1 MAGTSRALTLK
12 LLADIDNF
20 TKNINKAD
28 NEVTSFG
35 DKIKSFAKVAAAA
48 FAVAGGVAIRF
59 GVDAVKSAS
68 DLSET
73 IAKTGEI
80 FGDSAK
86 EVEAFAATAAK
97 RLGQTK
103 QQALD
108 AASTFAIFGRSAG
121 LAGKDLVKFSTDFTS
136 LASDLASFNNTSPE
150 DAINAIGS
158 ALRGEAEPL
167 RRYGVLLDDASL
179 RQAAL
184 ELGIISTTKNALT
197 PQQKVLA
204 AQALIYKQTALAQG
218 DFERTSDGLANQQ
231 RILAAQIENVKTTIG
246 TALLPVVLEMTTFFA
261 KNVLPL
267 IEQLGNAF
275 ASDGPYSFKSK
286 MSAVVEAIKA
296 VVLPAFNGLVAGF
309 NLIRDA
315 IQRNSDKLEPFF
327 TLIKGI
333 AGFIATILAP
343 ALSQTLGL
351 AFKVVGT
358 VISTVIN
365 QFSNFLSILT
375 SIFNAIKRIVDFVRG
390 AGDVLGGLLGFN
402 NSSAPSSIPSG
413 PRFSG
418 GYSGQAVNYNNNITV
433 NGAIDPI
440 GTARSISNVLSNA
453 ATSTGSFNNL
463 GTSLAYA

>member
-35 DKIKSFAKVAAAA
+35 DKIKKFAKVAAAA

-80 FGDSAK
+80 FGDSAG

-121 LAGKDLVKFSTDFTS
+121 LAGKDLVKFSTDFTG

-167 RRYGVLLDDASL
+167 RRYGVLLNDASL

-204 AQALIYKQTALAQG
+204 AQALIYQQTSLAQG
-218 DFERTSDGLANQQ
+218 DFERTSAGLANQQ

-246 TALLPVVLEMTTFFA
+246 MALLPIVLEMTTFFA
-261 KNVLPL
+261 RNVLPI

-275 ASDGPYSFKSK
+275 ASDGEDSFRSK
-286 MSAVVEAIKA
+286 MSSVVDVIKRI
-296 VVLPAFNGLVAGF
+296 VLPAFNGLIAGF
-309 NLIRDA
+309 DLIRDA

-327 TLIKGI
+327 TLIKAI
-333 AGFIATILAP
+333 AGFIVAYLAP
-343 ALSQTLGL
+343 AISQTLGV

-358 VISTVIN
+358 IISTVID
-365 QFSNFLSILT
+365 QFANFLSTLT
-375 SIFNAIKRIVDFVRG
+375 SIFNAIKRIIDFVKG
-390 AGDVLGGLLGFN
+390 AGNIVGNLLGFN
-402 NSSAPSSIPSG
+402 NASSASFSTPGFTNAPFTPSPSAG
-413 PRFSG
+413 AF
-418 GYSGQAVNYNNNITV
+418 SGQAVNITV
-433 NGAIDPI
+433 NGAIDSES
-440 GTARSISNVLSNA
+440 TARQIVSVLNQSSYRG
-453 ATSTGSFNNL
+453 TL
-463 GTSLAYA
+463 GAGAFA

>member
-35 DKIKSFAKVAAAA
+35 DKIKGFAKVAAAA

-121 LAGKDLVKFSTDFTS
+121 LSGKELVKFSTDFTS

-204 AQALIYKQTALAQG
+204 AQSLIYKQTALAQG
-218 DFERTSDGLANQQ
+218 DFERTSEGLANQQ

-246 TALLPVVLEMTTFFA
+246 TALLPIVLEMTTFFA
-261 KNVLPL
+261 TNVLPI

-275 ASDGPYSFKSK
+275 ASDGEGSFKSK

-309 NLIRDA
+309 DLIRDA
-315 IQRNSDKLEPFF
+315 IERNSDKLAPFF
-327 TLIKGI
+327 TLIKNI
-333 AGFIATILAP
+333 AGFIVAYLAP
-343 ALSQTLGL
+343 AISQTLGV

-358 VISTVIN
+358 VISTVID
-365 QFSNFLSILT
+365 QFSNFLATLT
-375 SIFNAIKRIVDFVRG
+375 SIFNAIKRIVDFVKN
-390 AGDVLGGLLGFN
+390 AGSAVGNLFGFN
-402 NSSAPSSIPSG
+402 NSSAPSSAPSA
-413 PRFSG
+413 PIMSG
-418 GYSGQAVNYNNNITV
+418 GYSGQAINYSNNITV
-433 NGAIDPI
+433 NGAIDSES
-440 GTARSISNVLSNA
+440 TARQIVDVLNQSSYRG
-453 ATSTGSFNNL
+453 TL
-463 GTSLAYA
+463 GAGAFA

>member
-20 TKNINKAD
+20 TKGINTAD
-28 NEVTSFG
+28 NQVSTFG
-35 DKIKSFAKVAAAA
+35 DKIKNFAKVAAAA
-48 FAVAGGVAIRF
+48 FAVAGGVALKF

-121 LAGKDLVKFSTDFTS
+121 LAGKDLVTFSTDFTE

-218 DFERTSDGLANQQ
+218 DFERTSEGLANQQ

-246 TALLPVVLEMTTFFA
+246 MALLPVVLQMTTFFA
-261 KNVLPL
+261 TNVLPI

-275 ASDGPYSFKSK
+275 ASDGEGSFKSK
-286 MSAVVEAIKA
+286 MTVVVELIKGI
-296 VVLPAFNGLVAGF
+296 VLPAFNGLVKGF
-309 NLIRDA
+309 DYIRDA
-315 IQRNSDKLEPFF
+315 IDRNSEKLEPFF
-327 TLIKGI
+327 TLLQLIS
-333 AGFIATILAP
+333 GFVVKYLAP
-343 ALSQTLGL
+343 ALSTTLGL
-351 AFKVVGT
+351 AFKGVGLI
-358 VISTVIN
+358 ISTVID
-365 QFSNFLSILT
+365 QFANYLSVLT
-375 SIFNAIKRIVDFVRG
+375 SIFNKIKDIVNFIKG
-390 AGDVLGGLLGFN
+390 AGSAIGGFLGFG
-402 NSSAPSSIPSG
+402 NSNATPSSVPAA
-413 PRFSG
+413 PNMSG
-418 GYSGQAVNYNNNITV
+418 GSTARGVSYNNNITV
-433 NGAIDPI
+433 NGAIDSES
-440 GTARSISNVLSNA
+440 TARQIVSVLNQSSYRG
-453 ATSTGSFNNL
+453 TL
-463 GTSLAYA
+463 GAGAFA

>member
-121 LAGKDLVKFSTDFTS
+121 LSGKELVKFSTDFTG

-218 DFERTSDGLANQQ
+218 DFERTSEGLANQQ

-246 TALLPVVLEMTTFFA
+246 TALLPIVLQMTTFFA
-261 KNVLPL
+261 TNVLPI

-275 ASDGPYSFKSK
+275 ASDGEGSFKSK
-286 MSAVVEAIKA
+286 MSAVVEAIKS

-309 NLIRDA
+309 DLIRDA
-315 IQRNSDKLEPFF
+315 IERNSEKLAPFF
-327 TLIKGI
+327 NLIKNI
-333 AGFIATILAP
+333 AGFIVAYLAP
-343 ALSQTLGL
+343 AISQTLGV

-358 VISTVIN
+358 IISTVID
-365 QFSNFLSILT
+365 QFANFLATLT
-375 SIFNAIKRIVDFVRG
+375 SIFNAIKRIVDFVKG
-390 AGDVLGGLLGFN
+390 AGSAVGNLLGFN
-402 NSSAPSSIPSG
+402 NSSSPSSVPSA
-413 PRFSG
+413 PMTSR

-433 NGAIDPI
+433 NGAIDSESSARQI
-440 GTARSISNVLSNA
+440 VDILNQSSYRGT
-453 ATSTGSFNNL
+453 L
-463 GTSLAYA
+463 GAGAFA

>member
-35 DKIKSFAKVAAAA
+35 DKIKKFAKVAAAA

-121 LAGKDLVKFSTDFTS
+121 LSGKELVKFSTDFAG

-218 DFERTSDGLANQQ
+218 DFERTSEGLANQQ

-246 TALLPVVLEMTTFFA
+246 MALLPIVLQMTTFFA
-261 KNVLPL
+261 TNVLPI

-275 ASDGPYSFKSK
+275 ASDGEGSFKSK

-309 NLIRDA
+309 DLIRDA
-315 IQRNSDKLEPFF
+315 IERNSEKLAPFF
-327 TLIKGI
+327 NLIKNI
-333 AGFIATILAP
+333 AGFIVAYLAP
-343 ALSQTLGL
+343 AISQTLGV

-358 VISTVIN
+358 IISTVID
-365 QFSNFLSILT
+365 QFSNFLATLT
-375 SIFNAIKRIVDFVRG
+375 SIFNAIKRIVDFVKG
-390 AGDVLGGLLGFN
+390 AGSAVGNLLGFN
-402 NSSAPSSIPSG
+402 NSSSPSSVPSA
-413 PRFSG
+413 PTMSG
-418 GYSGQAVNYNNNITV
+418 GYSGQAVSYSNNITV
-433 NGAIDPI
+433 NGAIDSES
-440 GTARSISNVLSNA
+440 TARQIVDVLNQ
-453 ATSTGSFNNL
+453 STYRGTLGSRAF
-463 GTSLAYA
+463 A

>member
-20 TKNINKAD
+20 TKGINTAD
-28 NEVTSFG
+28 NQVSTFG
-35 DKIKSFAKVAAAA
+35 DKIKNFAKVAAAA
-48 FAVAGGVAIRF
+48 FAVAGGVALKF

-121 LAGKDLVKFSTDFTS
+121 LAGKDLVTFSTDFTE

-218 DFERTSDGLANQQ
+218 DFERTSEGLANQQ

-246 TALLPVVLEMTTFFA
+246 MALLPVVLQMTTFFA
-261 KNVLPL
+261 TNVLPI

-275 ASDGPYSFKSK
+275 ASDGEGSFKSK
-286 MSAVVEAIKA
+286 MTVVVELIKGI
-296 VVLPAFNGLVAGF
+296 VLPAFNGLVKGF
-309 NLIRDA
+309 DFIRDS
-315 IQRNSDKLEPFF
+315 IERNSEKLQPFF
-327 TLIKGI
+327 DLLQLI
-333 AGFIATILAP
+333 AGFIVKYLAP
-343 ALSQTLGL
+343 ALSTTLGL
-351 AFKVVGT
+351 AFKGVGLI
-358 VISTVIN
+358 ISTVID
-365 QFSNFLSILT
+365 QLANFLGTLT
-375 SIFNAIKRIVDFVRG
+375 SIFNRIKDIVNFIKG
-390 AGDVLGGLLGFN
+390 AGSAIGGLLGFGGN
-402 NSSAPSSIPSG
+402 NAAPSSVPTA
-413 PRFSG
+413 PNMSG
-418 GYSGQAVNYNNNITV
+418 GSTARGVSYNNNITV
-433 NGAIDPI
+433 NGAIDSES
-440 GTARSISNVLSNA
+440 TARQIVSVLNQSSYRG
-453 ATSTGSFNNL
+453 TL
-463 GTSLAYA
+463 GAGAFA

>member
-121 LAGKDLVKFSTDFTS
+121 LSGKELVKFSTDFTG

-218 DFERTSDGLANQQ
+218 DFERTSEGLANQQ

-246 TALLPVVLEMTTFFA
+246 TALLPIVLQMTTFFA
-261 KNVLPL
+261 TNVLPI

-275 ASDGPYSFKSK
+275 ASDGEGSFKSK

-296 VVLPAFNGLVAGF
+296 VVLPAFNGLVKGF
-309 NLIRDA
+309 DLIRDA
-315 IQRNSDKLEPFF
+315 IERNSDKLEPFF
-327 TLIKGI
+327 TLIKNI
-333 AGFIATILAP
+333 AGFIVAYLAP
-343 ALSQTLGL
+343 AISQTLGV

-358 VISTVIN
+358 IISTVID
-365 QFSNFLSILT
+365 QFANFLATLT
-375 SIFNAIKRIVDFVRG
+375 SIFNAIKRIVDFVKG
-390 AGDVLGGLLGFN
+390 AGSAVGNLLGFN
-402 NSSAPSSIPSG
+402 NSSSPSSVPSA
-413 PRFSG
+413 PMTSR

-433 NGAIDPI
+433 NGAIDSES
-440 GTARSISNVLSNA
+440 TARQIVDVLNQ
-453 ATSTGSFNNL
+453 STYRGTL
-463 GTSLAYA
+463 GAGAFA

>member
-35 DKIKSFAKVAAAA
+35 DKIKKFAKVAAAA

-73 IAKTGEI
+73 VAKTGEI

-218 DFERTSDGLANQQ
+218 DFERTSEGLANQQ

-246 TALLPVVLEMTTFFA
+246 TALLPIVLQMTTLFA
-261 KNVLPL
+261 TTVLPL
-267 IEQLGNAF
+267 IEKLGNAF
-275 ASDGPYSFKSK
+275 ASEGPDSFKSK
-286 MSAVVEAIKA
+286 MGAVVEAIKA
-296 VVLPAFNGLVAGF
+296 VVLPAFNGLIKGF
-309 NLIRDA
+309 DLIRDS

-333 AGFIATILAP
+333 AGFIVAYLAP
-343 ALSQTLGL
+343 AISQTLGV

-358 VISTVIN
+358 IISTVID
-365 QFSNFLSILT
+365 QFANFLATLT
-375 SIFNAIKRIVDFVRG
+375 SIFNAIKKIIDFVKG
-390 AGDVLGGLLGFN
+390 AGSVVGNLLGFN
-402 NSSAPSSIPSG
+402 NASNASFSTPGIVNAPFTPSAPSSG
-413 PRFSG
+413 F
-418 GYSGQAVNYNNNITV
+418 SGQAVNITV
-433 NGAIDPI
+433 NGAIDSES
-440 GTARSISNVLSNA
+440 TARQIVNVLNQSSYRG
-453 ATSTGSFNNL
+453 TL
-463 GTSLAYA
+463 GAGAFA